1 MSKTT
6 NWDLEYLGIARYVA
20 ARLSKDPSTKCGA
33 VISRPDNTIASLGVN
48 GFPRG
53 CDDSP
58 ELFADRQVKYPRVIH
73 AEQNALSFARERLDG
88 CTMHIWVPAPFV
100 PTCATCAG
108 LIIQSGIWRVV
119 YPHTEQ
125 SDFGDRWRENCA
137 HAARMYAEVGVE
149 IVAVA
154 EDAWRM
160 LPSLEVRRWQ
170 QPPPF

>member
-1 MSKTT
+1 
-6 NWDLEYLGIARYVA
+6 
-20 ARLSKDPSTKCGA
+20 
-33 VISRPDNTIASLGVN
+33 
-48 GFPRG
+48 
-53 CDDSP
+53 
-58 ELFADRQVKYPRVIH
+58 
-73 AEQNALSFARERLDG
+73 
-88 CTMHIWVPAPFV
+88 MHIWVPAPFV

-108 LIIQSGIWRVV
+108 LIIQSGIRRVV

-154 EDAWRM
+154 EEMWRM
-160 LPSLEVRRWQ
+160 LPSLEVRMWQ